1 MARWKTP
8 KAERPKK
15 FAEAL
20 ATQRKERLTARVS
33 TIERG
38 LKIRIVALLMLILA
52 SSLGL
57 WFAEFQVGAVLL
69 WLLIAFAGGYAV
81 FEFDLFVSKV
91 FVVISAVVMEFLVL
105 DGVPGL
111 LEFGTVG
118 NTMLLIFGA
127 LDAVLIYALA
137 KL

>member
-8 KAERPKK
+8 KTKGAGK

-20 ATQRKERLTARVS
+20 AAERGKAAPKIS
-33 TIERG
+33 AIERG
-38 LKIRIVALLMLILA
+38 LKTRIVALLMLILA
-52 SSLGL
+52 ASLGL
-57 WFAEFQVGAVLL
+57 WFAEFQIGALIL

-81 FEFDLFVSKV
+81 FEFDLFISKV
-91 FVVISAVVMEFLVL
+91 FVVVSAVVMEFLVL

-111 LEFGTVG
+111 LDFGTVG
-118 NTMLLIFGA
+118 NTMLLVFGA
-127 LDAVLIYALA
+127 LDAILIYALA